1 MELKS
6 LIDLQACTES
16 KNLFMSVMRSKN
28 YLSKPFEGEASFKQ
42 AIFLVEIVKKGWMF
56 GTISITEF
64 SKYIDLMKDQSFRSL
79 FPHIMGCFRLS
90 QMFEVSADGF
100 KQIADLISVVLN
112 QCITSS
118 DLIVPSRLL
127 TLSQTYYRLKDNG
140 EKEYLLDH
148 LKKQRIF
155 MMREFWE
162 CYLVWSALSSVQ
174 DNSQGINSATLRNNL
189 DEKIGSVFLSV
200 IFEMTNTGVEKQM
213 VKDIITSYSDRFKL
227 SEKNRQQVTIFLA
240 QYNV

>member
-1 MELKS
+1 MPVIRTS
-6 LIDLQACTES
+6 
-16 KNLFMSVMRSKN
+16 N
-28 YLSKPFEGEASFKQ
+28 LSKLFDDEVSFGQ
-42 AIFLVEIVKKGWMF
+42 AIFLIEIGKKGWMF
-56 GTISITEF
+56 GTISISEF
-64 SKYIDLMKDQSFRSL
+64 SKYIDLMKNQSFRSL

-112 QCITSS
+112 QCVASC
-118 DLIVPSRLL
+118 DLVVPSKLL
-127 TLSQTYYRLKDNG
+127 TLSQTYFRQKETG

-162 CYLVWSALSSVQ
+162 CYLVWSALNSVQ
-174 DNSQGINSATLRNNL
+174 ENSRGVNSATLRNNL

-200 IFEMTNTGVEKQM
+200 IFEMTETGVEKQM
-213 VKDIITSYSDRFKL
+213 VKDLILSYSDRFRL
-227 SEKNRQQVTIFLA
+227 SEKNRQQVALFLA

>member
-1 MELKS
+1 MPVL
-6 LIDLQACTES
+6 
-16 KNLFMSVMRSKN
+16 RSY
-28 YLSKPFEGEASFKQ
+28 YLSRLFEGEKSFSQ
-42 AIFLVEIVKKGWMF
+42 VIYLIEIIKKGWMF
-56 GTISITEF
+56 GTISNTEF

-90 QMFEVSADGF
+90 QMFEVSPDGF

-112 QCITSS
+112 QCVISC
-118 DLIVPSRLL
+118 DLIVPSKLL
-127 TLSQTYYRLKDNG
+127 TLSQTYYRLKDGG

-148 LKKQRIF
+148 LKKLRIF

-162 CYLVWSALSSVQ
+162 CYLVWTALNSVQ
-174 DNSQGINSATLRNNL
+174 DNNRGVNSETLRSNL

-200 IFEMTNTGVEKQM
+200 IFEMTNAGVEKQM
-213 VKDIITSYSDRFKL
+213 VKDIILSYSDRFRL
-227 SEKNRQQVTIFLA
+227 SEKNRQQVALFLT